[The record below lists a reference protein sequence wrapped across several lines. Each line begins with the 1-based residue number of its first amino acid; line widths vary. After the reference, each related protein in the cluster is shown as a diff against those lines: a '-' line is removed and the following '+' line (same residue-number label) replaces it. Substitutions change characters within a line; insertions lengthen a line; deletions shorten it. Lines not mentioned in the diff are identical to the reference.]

1 MSQDLAEQLYKG
13 RSLLVKLGN
22 GAGGTGQPAFR
33 GDLAVSPMEGM
44 DSQRIQVDLAWFGM
58 ASRSIWTNH
67 GETGKLSISGLSG
80 VGECTAL
87 GKGRWSL
94 DVDLKADVLYDA
106 IERTLGTE
114 EVEPGLFESSTETFR
129 GRLRAS
135 ITEDPGDD
143 SRNLAVKILFS
154 DLELTYVEGGLGWIS
169 KIQLPASTLPPTA
182 ALSRPPVPG
191 CPAGRNAGRRILR
204 LKPFAFRDDP
214 NDALHSGTSWQ
225 GQLQAAKA
233 IWGSCCLQVE
243 AEPLRFIDNPAL
255 KNSSNIDRIR
265 RAVRLDADLEA
276 IEVVLVNGVLSDGGG
291 STSHPGHLQAQVVIT
306 NRNDGNPN
314 LLAHELGHV
323 LAGGHPAEPSD
334 SKRWAADPDTVLQ
347 PSNSPNLP
355 NPGRN
360 TLNNCR
366 QARNPAL
373 VPTGNA
379 CCIPSIV
386 V

>member
-1 MSQDLAEQLYKG
+1 MSQDLAEELYKG

-22 GAGGTGQPAFR
+22 GAGAGQPAFR
-33 GDLAVSPMEGM
+33 GDLAVSPMDGL
-44 DSQRIQVDLAWFGM
+44 SGQRIQVDLAWFGM
-58 ASRSIWTNH
+58 ASRSLWTNH

-106 IERTLGTE
+106 IERALGTE
-114 EVEPGLFESSTETFR
+114 EVQPGLFESSTETFR
-129 GRLRAS
+129 GRLRAN
-135 ITEDPGDD
+135 ITEAPGDD
-143 SRNLAVKILFS
+143 PRNMAVQVLFS

-169 KIQLPASTLPPTA
+169 KIQLPVSALPPTA

-191 CPAGRNAGRRILR
+191 CPVGRNAGRRILKLR
-204 LKPFAFRDDP
+204 PFAFRNDA
-214 NDALHSGTSWQ
+214 NDALHSGTSWP

-233 IWGSCCLQVE
+233 IWGACCLQVD
-243 AEPLRFIDNPAL
+243 AEPLRLIDNPTL
-255 KNSSNIDRIR
+255 KNSSSIQRIR
-265 RAVRLDADLEA
+265 NEIQSGESLET
-276 IEVVLVNGVLSDGGG
+276 IEVILVNGVLPDGGG
-291 STSHPGHLQAQVVIT
+291 STSHPGHLQAQVVMT

-323 LAGGHPAEPSD
+323 LAGGHPAEPSN
-334 SKRWAADPDTVLQ
+334 SKRWAGDPDTVLQ

-355 NPGRN
+355 NPSRN

-373 VPTGNA
+373 ITTGNA
-379 CCIPSIV
+379 CCIPAIV
-386 V
+386 A